1 MACWCKN
8 TKDSTQSLSLLVGTE
23 VFMLT
28 SIDEEVVPL
37 SGMLKGLCVAK
48 DYTCTLT
55 PWEVVS
61 LKSPCPHNFHVVLPY
76 LKDCKKKRIKF
87 LILMFYD
94 CFQSNSNMLNENIK

>member
-1 MACWCKN
+1 
-8 TKDSTQSLSLLVGTE
+8 LLVGTE

-55 PWEVVS
+55 P
-61 LKSPCPHNFHVVLPY
+61 
-76 LKDCKKKRIKF
+76 
-87 LILMFYD
+87 
-94 CFQSNSNMLNENIK
+94 